1 MNLHIRLRHWWG
13 LLALVTAPHC
23 ATARPDPA
31 KLQDS
36 LVVHNEFASMHSPIR
51 IEVIEANLHADLDFY
66 PDRRGLY
73 YRIFHDEVLVLNW
86 SPLGLETDSQ
96 SFVSDLK
103 IRGVQKSTVMH
114 EYDLAHGKVS
124 HVKKMADRFLLAV
137 ENSLGQKLTIEFV
150 LQRDAV
156 AFRYIVPG
164 NGKVTIRRELT
175 GFRLP
180 LNSTGVM
187 QQYQEASKVSPAYEY
202 YYDKGQGGRRPTAA
216 KRRYAKYFS
225 RSSVLRGL

>member
-1 MNLHIRLRHWWG
+1 
-13 LLALVTAPHC
+13 
-23 ATARPDPA
+23 
-31 KLQDS
+31 
-36 LVVHNEFASMHSPIR
+36 
-51 IEVIEANLHADLDFY
+51 
-66 PDRRGLY
+66 
-73 YRIFHDEVLVLNW
+73 
-86 SPLGLETDSQ
+86 
-96 SFVSDLK
+96 
-103 IRGVQKSTVMH
+103 MH

-156 AFRYIVPG
+156 AFRYLVPG
-164 NGKVTIRRELT
+164 NGNVTIRRELT

-202 YYDKGQGGRRPTAA
+202 YYEKVKASETDDGKASIR
-216 KRRYAKYFS
+216 KYFS
-225 RSSVLRGL
+225 RSSALRGL

>member
-1 MNLHIRLRHWWG
+1 MSWYVRFYSYAG
-13 LLALVTAPHC
+13 SVLALMRLATVHC
-23 ATARPDPA
+23 ATARPDPVNIRDEQA
-31 KLQDS
+31 VLHELQS
-36 LVVHNEFASMHSPIR
+36 RLTPTRVEL
-51 IEVIEANLHADLDFY
+51 IEANLHVDLDFY

-73 YRIFHDEVLVLNW
+73 YRLVHKGAPVLNW

-96 SFVSDLK
+96 SFVYDLK
-103 IRGVQKSTVMH
+103 IRDVRKSTFMH
-114 EYDLAHGKVS
+114 DYDLAHGKVS

-164 NGKVTIRRELT
+164 NGNVTIRRELT

-180 LNSTGVM
+180 AEQHRRHAAIPRGEQGFACVRILLR
-187 QQYQEASKVSPAYEY
+187 
-202 YYDKGQGGRRPTAA
+202 KGEGGR
-216 KRRYAKYFS
+216 
-225 RSSVLRGL
+225 